1 MQGVPGGVGIVVLGY
16 LGQLGS
22 MEAVVAGVQQAPGLK
37 FRIGMLALQAGNGHG
52 VLPSLWIQSAAVL
65 VAVATKQPELHSS
78 SAIAM
83 SVEIR

>member
-1 MQGVPGGVGIVVLGY
+1 
-16 LGQLGS
+16 

-78 SAIAM
+78 
-83 SVEIR
+83 